1 MNEIAVSSES
11 PFDGLMGE
19 DGRWSARGLQQL
31 MGYARF
37 EDFKRIVER
46 AKQSAANSG
55 HDAEDSFSV
64 ITERVVT
71 SGNTPDV
78 QRVDY
83 RLTRHAAYLTAM
95 NGDPNKAEVAAAQA
109 YFAAKTRE
117 AEVRKDLSPLE
128 ILKQQVALME
138 EQEARTR
145 RLEARQAVVEAK
157 VSAIE
162 GEYDEFTALAY
173 AKLHDLPTGR
183 PYLSRLG
190 KEATRLMRE
199 DGEQP
204 HKRQDATFGSINVYP
219 ARYLEQAAET
229 VS

>member
-19 DGRWSARGLQQL
+19 DGRWSARDL
-31 MGYARF
+31 MPALGYDTWRRLSDA
-37 EDFKRIVER
+37 VER
-46 AKQSAANSG
+46 AMVSAGNQGMDVDHMFLQVTQVAEVGNLGAVQKQ
-55 HDAEDSFSV
+55 
-64 ITERVVT
+64 
-71 SGNTPDV
+71 
-78 QRVDY
+78 DY
-83 RLTRHAAYLTAM
+83 RLTRMAAYLTAM
-95 NGDPNKAEVAAAQA
+95 NGDPRKSEIAAAQA
-109 YFAAKTRE
+109 YFATKTRE